1 MSTSISPQPV
11 VPKAGGYQQEPN
23 TFAVVNDAYRYLQSG
38 RLRMS
43 KNSPPVLNKDVTEGQ
58 IIYDKTLNRL
68 YLVADGT
75 LRYVQFT

>member
-1 MSTSISPQPV
+1 
-11 VPKAGGYQQEPN
+11 
-23 TFAVVNDAYRYLQSG
+23 
-38 RLRMS
+38 
-43 KNSPPVLNKDVTEGQ
+43 VTEGQ